1 MIQYDL
7 NHSEYLSA
15 AKHFYK
21 VWETPSI
28 KAEEQGR
35 GREVV
40 YSHWILGSIFTDARG
55 RHLST

>member
-7 NHSEYLSA
+7 QHSEYLSA

-35 GREVV
+35 GREV
-40 YSHWILGSIFTDARG
+40 
-55 RHLST
+55 RHLYYNFHTRPHSILLTGS